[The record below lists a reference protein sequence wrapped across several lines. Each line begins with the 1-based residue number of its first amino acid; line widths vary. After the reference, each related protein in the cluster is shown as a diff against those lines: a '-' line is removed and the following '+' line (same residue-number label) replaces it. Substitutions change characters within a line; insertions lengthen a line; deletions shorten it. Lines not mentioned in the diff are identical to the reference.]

1 MKKILSLTLALTVV
15 FALCAPALAEK
26 NAERDRW
33 LYEKSLECAVRVGKL
48 ARSDGYIRS
57 MLNEP
62 SESMRDILEEIR
74 LQDYSQPTAMRIYG
88 FRDSL
93 ISLTIVSQMGVGT
106 DEDVRDFALRR
117 TYAAASTLLTEKAG
131 YETLVLTSALT
142 YSTACRSPETLNES
156 VMVILAYEGNWSV
169 AMLFTAYP
177 EQVAVVGAVLVP
189 AFDGPLTN
197 PFITTP
203 EIYRE
208 DALKALIAPEPV

>member
-1 MKKILSLTLALTVV
+1 MKRFLSVLLCLTLIALP
-15 FALCAPALAEK
+15 LLLRCAPALAEK

-93 ISLTIVSQMGVGT
+93 VSLTIVSQMGVGT

-117 TYAAASTLLTEKAG
+117 TYSAAPMPLIEKAG
-131 YETLVLTSALT
+131 YETLALCSALT
-142 YSTACRSPETLNES
+142 YSTACQLSEALTES
-156 VMVILAYEGNWSV
+156 VMVILAYEGRQN
-169 AMLFTAYP
+169 
-177 EQVAVVGAVLVP
+177 
-189 AFDGPLTN
+189 
-197 PFITTP
+197 
-203 EIYRE
+203 
-208 DALKALIAPEPV
+208 

>member
-1 MKKILSLTLALTVV
+1 MIKILAFTLTLAVF
-15 FALCAPALAEK
+15 FALCAPALSEK
-26 NAERDRW
+26 DAERDRW
-33 LYEKSLECAVRVGKL
+33 LYEKSLECAVMLGKL

-62 SESMRDILEEIR
+62 AGSMKDILEEMR
-74 LQDYSQPTAMRIYG
+74 LQDYSRPTSMRIYG
-88 FRDSL
+88 FRDIL
-93 ISLTIVSQMGVGT
+93 ISLAIISELGIGT
-106 DEDVRDFALRR
+106 DEDVRNFALRR

-208 DALKALIAPEPV
+208 DALKALIAPEPI